1 MKMKKCCVFLT
12 GLTIGGVVT
21 ALLTPKK
28 GYELQNDLIEKANEI
43 GQKIKEFDIK
53 DVTLNQTK
61 DALKEKLDDA
71 RKMIEEFDWEKSKA
85 TVQKKSEEI
94 TERLAEI
101 KSQLFEG

>member
-1 MKMKKCCVFLT
+1 MKKCCVFLT
-12 GLTIGGVVT
+12 GLTIGAVVT

-61 DALKEKLDDA
+61 DALKEKLDDV
-71 RKMIEEFDWEKSKA
+71 RKTIEEFDWEKSKTA
-85 TVQKKSEEI
+85 VQKKSEEI